1 MEIVTEINEK
11 SLLETRYPPKRTYH
25 NDTFDPTFW
34 VSKIPKR
41 WVDRIFTEI
50 FWFSQKIGK
59 NSYKNAGI
67 VLGYPSIFR
76 KQIFYPK
83 KFVYNC
89 LLVLQ
94 GFTKKLPKN

>member
-11 SLLETRYPPKRTYH
+11 SLLETRYPPKRTYQ

-76 KQIFYPK
+76 NKFFRAK

-89 LLVLQ
+89 LLV
-94 GFTKKLPKN
+94 FTRIYEKFLKI

>member
-1 MEIVTEINEK
+1 MKVYKKLGIPKED
-11 SLLETRYPPKRTYH
+11 LPETIHSTKR
-25 NDTFDPTFW
+25 FW

-50 FWFSQKIGK
+50 FWLFQKIGK